1 MHESCK
7 ELHGFLKDVDEIQLQ
22 ISTFRETKE
31 IAVLLI
37 TGGLFE
43 GSLRNGR
50 IPPGIL
56 GFLKELKDSLRNLK
70 IP

>member
-37 TGGLFE
+37 TGE
-43 GSLRNGR
+43 AIR
-50 IPPGIL
+50 
-56 GFLKELKDSLRNLK
+56 GFLKELKDSLRNPK